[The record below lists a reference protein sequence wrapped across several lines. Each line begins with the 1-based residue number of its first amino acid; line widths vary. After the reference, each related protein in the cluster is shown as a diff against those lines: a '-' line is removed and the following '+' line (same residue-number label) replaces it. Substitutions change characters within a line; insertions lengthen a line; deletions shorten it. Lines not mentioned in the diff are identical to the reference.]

1 MYNSTLGLLIENI
14 FRKKWASLKHEK
26 KIVGFEVFATNER
39 HTTSNYSFK
48 QLLIIANYKDDV
60 RLWLLSPFRLFRAG
74 RKIAILVWQIFY
86 HILKIAAP
94 THNMYSAPNIDN
106 PGRMIKYALGQV

>member
-1 MYNSTLGLLIENI
+1 MKL
-14 FRKKWASLKHEK
+14 EK

-94 THNMYSAPNIDN
+94 THNIYRVPNIDN
-106 PGRMIKYALGQV
+106 PDRMIKYTSFVKFGEQTFSFFM